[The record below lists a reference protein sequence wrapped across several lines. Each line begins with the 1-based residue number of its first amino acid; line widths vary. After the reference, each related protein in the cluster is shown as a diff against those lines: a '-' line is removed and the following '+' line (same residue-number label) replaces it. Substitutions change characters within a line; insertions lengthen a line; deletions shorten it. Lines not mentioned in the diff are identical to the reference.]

1 MIKLLA
7 PVRHW
12 NLFRAVGSR
21 RLRRQ
26 SLLSANVVRS
36 INAVETLEDR
46 SLLSAFSVQQAVVRQ
61 VNTAA
66 TPLVAYG
73 STWKY
78 LDNGTDQGTA
88 WRAAGFNDSAWASGP
103 SKLGYGDANATTVGY
118 GPSSTNKYVTT
129 YFRQS
134 FNIAN
139 PGSVTTLDLGVVR
152 DDGVAVYLNGVEI
165 VRNNLAAGALFN
177 TLAPSPAIDGV
188 NETTPQTSSVS
199 VASLPVGTLVAGTN
213 VLAAEIHQQSVTS
226 SDIGFNFQMTSS
238 GTAMEVVVDF
248 NQAFNAS
255 TLAASDLL
263 IDGAATA
270 SSVIVIDADTAKF
283 QLSALAVGSHT
294 LSLPAGS
301 VLATDASPLDVF
313 SQSVSVASV
322 PQCSIDHDRSWLR
335 DSVRVPRASA
345 TSGRDRQRVHR
356 HVSHSQSREAVR
368 RAVIGVLLNQLQR
381 SAGGDLAE
389 DIQQL
394 SLNLRDRLIARHDE
408 VDAAGDVRDL
418 LH

>member
-1 MIKLLA
+1 MKKLLA
-7 PVRHW
+7 RVPNW
-12 NLFRAVGSR
+12 NLFRGTNSR
-21 RLRRQ
+21 RLGLRQ
-26 SLLSANVVRS
+26 WSMSA
-36 INAVETLEDR
+36 IEALEDR
-46 SLLSAFSVQQAVVRQ
+46 ALLAAFSVQQAAVQQ
-61 VNTAA
+61 VGGAS

-73 STWKY
+73 SNWKY

-88 WRAAGFNDSAWASGP
+88 WRAAGFNDAAWASGP
-103 SKLGYGDANATTVGY
+103 SKLGYGDANNATTVGF

-139 PGSVTTLDLGVVR
+139 PGSISTLDLGVVR

-177 TLAPSPAIDGV
+177 TLAPSPAIDAA

-213 VLAAEIHQQSVTS
+213 VLSAEIHQQAVGS

-238 GTAMEVVVDF
+238 GSSLEVVVDF

-270 SSVIVIDADTAKF
+270 SSVTIVDADTAKF
-283 QLSALAVGSHT
+283 QLAALAAGSHT
-294 LSLPAGS
+294 ISLPVGS
-301 VLATDASPLDVF
+301 VLATDTTPLDAF
-313 SQSVSVASV
+313 SQSVTVAATPQYSFNHNPRLQLGNAPLVGYAGSSTDQMEVLWQTISAGAGTQDSFSVEYRLAGSTGA
-322 PQCSIDHDRSWLR
+322 WLAT
-335 DSVRVPRASA
+335 PA
-345 TSGRDRQRVHR
+345 TSSINTGIGGRINHFTTMT
-356 HVSHSQSREAVR
+356 
-368 RAVIGVLLNQLQR
+368 G
-381 SAGGDLAE
+381 
-389 DIQQL
+389 
-394 SLNLRDRLIARHDE
+394 LIYATHYE
-408 VDAAGDVRDL
+408 
-418 LH
+418 